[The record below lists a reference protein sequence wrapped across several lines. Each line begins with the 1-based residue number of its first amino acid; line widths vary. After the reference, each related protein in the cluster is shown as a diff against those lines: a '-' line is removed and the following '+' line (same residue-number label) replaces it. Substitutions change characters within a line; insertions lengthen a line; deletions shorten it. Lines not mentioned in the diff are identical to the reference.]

1 MKKIDK
7 LYVDVANKVVVLKD
21 YSWHNMATGNNSI
34 AYREH
39 VNGDYSTDPV
49 LTGRFKFDSIE
60 MDTSATFN
68 CKNEP
73 SSRAL
78 TTLKVSDY
86 LDTNGNFVATGV
98 TGEKD
103 AIKFDD
109 ITISDDIPNEL
120 LFIWLKESFYTTGND
135 TPYDNGIVDIYDGTT
150 LIGSVDCRCDNYDFV
165 VALSVE
171 TFYKLLLNSI
181 NINSCKPCKDSIDC
195 SEVNT
200 MLAWDG
206 FNLAKSTRN
215 YKQMVYYWKIIHNQ
229 ANNSSSNGCN
239 CR

>member
-21 YSWHNMATGNNSI
+21 YSWNNMATGNNSI
-34 AYREH
+34 VYKDH
-39 VNGDYSTDPV
+39 STGNT
-49 LTGRFKFDSIE
+49 LSGEFRFNSIKMDS
-60 MDTSATFN
+60 SATFN
-68 CKNEP
+68 CKEEP
-73 SSRAL
+73 SSSAITL
-78 TTLKVSDY
+78 TISNY
-86 LDTNGNFVATGV
+86 LDDAGNVAATGLE
-98 TGEKD
+98 GEKP
-103 AIKFDD
+103 AISFNN
-109 ITISDDIPNEL
+109 IPYDDIPNEL
-120 LFIWLKESFYTTGND
+120 LFIWIKESFYITGND
-135 TPYDNGIVDIYDGTT
+135 TPYANGIVDIYDGTT